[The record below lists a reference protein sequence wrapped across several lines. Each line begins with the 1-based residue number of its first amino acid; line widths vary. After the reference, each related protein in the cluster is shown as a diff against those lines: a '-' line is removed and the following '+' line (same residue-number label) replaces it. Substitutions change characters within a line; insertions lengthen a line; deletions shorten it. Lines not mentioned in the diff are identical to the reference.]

1 MLSRMVDKVY
11 TLAIHCRGKCKRL
24 KNVDQDKYSYID
36 FLSDIREIHN
46 VCDDGM
52 LKISCSVDDSEVLM
66 NITGDKDVL
75 NMFSRNKNR
84 TEFEVFVELCGVDKG
99 VNEGEYYENKAEIEE
114 EGEDSENEGSEEVEG
129 SENEELSQTG
139 GTESGESESW
149 DEKKSGEKSDET
161 GDELS
166 NYISDDHCES
176 KNESDSDF
184 EDDPLQGSL
193 NREASVLAD
202 EGFKI
207 MRMRNEKTRVTGHC
221 SVKDCPWRIHASPLA
236 DGVTFQIKTY
246 VPNHTCVRAI
256 WGVLLAAIGLDGNN
270 GLFPVAFAIAE
281 SECKESWGFFFENL
295 SIMLSGFSC
304 DKPWMFMSDRQK
316 VKSSISYGLK
326 WLVETINEIVPNA
339 VNRRCARHIYAN
351 FRGQFA
357 GAALKRYFWQAARS
371 YNVAGFN
378 FALHKIKELKPAAYD
393 WLLKI
398 PAEMWSRHAFDERLK
413 NDHVTNNIS
422 ESFNHW
428 VGDLRSKPVLTLVDG
443 LRTKLM
449 CRLQK
454 RKLKGLK
461 MSGDLV
467 PNVVKELN
475 KIKEES
481 RKCHLLA
488 AGEYEF
494 EVQDQN
500 INYIVNLRTRTC
512 NCRVWNVSGI
522 PCKDL
527 ELDIPLAQLASR
539 KRKTKGSSSQPVAPT
554 KTNKK
559 TKAKSLS
566 QPMPKPP
573 ISSSQPLPNTEHGPS
588 MHVAGSTSQPPSNSG
603 AAYLPP
609 SFWRGLGVS
618 PQREIRSKNNQD
630 VKEVNPYEACKQQ

>member
-1 MLSRMVDKVY
+1 MRASGCPATVYLVRGGNTRIAGGEGTCNDDRRMELAVAEEEGSEAVCWADGGGGGLLTLLMGRNGGQVY

-129 SENEELSQTG
+129 SENEELSQTE

-193 NREASVLAD
+193 NREASVFGRWSDATKEASVEWIAGKIENVLRENPGMKPRGIKNELKKYGVNPQYMQIYRARKKAMGSIEGCHAESFGRLPYYAKIVLANNERSVVTLQCDVD
-202 EGFKI
+202 ESESIPHAPVFK
-207 MRMRNEKTRVTGHC
+207 R
-221 SVKDCPWRIHASPLA
+221 
-236 DGVTFQIKTY
+236 FF
-246 VPNHTCVRAI
+246 
-256 WGVLLAAIGLDGNN
+256 LAAIGLDGNN

-304 DKPWMFMSDRQK
+304 DKPWTFMSDRQK
-316 VKSSISYGLK
+316 EVRKAYLRQFQRAVCRSSTK
-326 WLVETINEIVPNA
+326 
-339 VNRRCARHIYAN
+339 
-351 FRGQFA
+351 
-357 GAALKRYFWQAARS
+357 
-371 YNVAGFN
+371 
-378 FALHKIKELKPAAYD
+378 AYD

-428 VGDLRSKPVLTLVDG
+428 V
-443 LRTKLM
+443 
-449 CRLQK
+449 
-454 RKLKGLK
+454 
-461 MSGDLV
+461 
-467 PNVVKELN
+467 
-475 KIKEES
+475 
-481 RKCHLLA
+481 
-488 AGEYEF
+488 
-494 EVQDQN
+494 
-500 INYIVNLRTRTC
+500 
-512 NCRVWNVSGI
+512 W
-522 PCKDL
+522 
-527 ELDIPLAQLASR
+527 
-539 KRKTKGSSSQPVAPT
+539 GS
-554 KTNKK
+554 
-559 TKAKSLS
+559 
-566 QPMPKPP
+566 
-573 ISSSQPLPNTEHGPS
+573 
-588 MHVAGSTSQPPSNSG
+588 
-603 AAYLPP
+603 
-609 SFWRGLGVS
+609 
-618 PQREIRSKNNQD
+618 
-630 VKEVNPYEACKQQ
+630 

>member
-1 MLSRMVDKVY
+1 M
-11 TLAIHCRGKCKRL
+11 
-24 KNVDQDKYSYID
+24 
-36 FLSDIREIHN
+36 
-46 VCDDGM
+46 
-52 LKISCSVDDSEVLM
+52 
-66 NITGDKDVL
+66 
-75 NMFSRNKNR
+75 
-84 TEFEVFVELCGVDKG
+84 
-99 VNEGEYYENKAEIEE
+99 
-114 EGEDSENEGSEEVEG
+114 GSEEVEG
-129 SENEELSQTG
+129 SENEELSQTE

-193 NREASVLAD
+193 NRDASVLAD
-202 EGFKI
+202 
-207 MRMRNEKTRVTGHC
+207 
-221 SVKDCPWRIHASPLA
+221 
-236 DGVTFQIKTY
+236 
-246 VPNHTCVRAI
+246 
-256 WGVLLAAIGLDGNN
+256 AAIGLDGNN

-295 SIMLSGFSC
+295 SIMLSGFSG
-304 DKPWMFMSDRQK
+304 DKPWTFMSDRQK
-316 VKSSISYGLK
+316 G
-326 WLVETINEIVPNA
+326 LVETINENCPNA

-481 RKCHLLA
+481 RKCHLLV
-488 AGEYEF
+488 AGEHEF
-494 EVQDQN
+494 EVQ
-500 INYIVNLRTRTC
+500 IKTSNYIVNLRTRTC
-512 NCRVWNVSGI
+512 NCRVWDVSGI
-522 PCKDL
+522 PCKHAALGIFHRRDSLESFCDSRFSKENYMKAYSYYIHPVPDPTFWPQDLEVEPTNLLPPIVRRMPGRPKKNRRKEPGEAPNVVRRSNMVRCKVCNDLGHNKRTCPVNQYKGKDL

-559 TKAKSLS
+559 TKAKSFI
-566 QPMPKPP
+566 P
-573 ISSSQPLPNTEHGPS
+573 
-588 MHVAGSTSQPPSNSG
+588 TSAQTTNFFIPTI
-603 AAYLPP
+603 A
-609 SFWRGLGVS
+609 
-618 PQREIRSKNNQD
+618 
-630 VKEVNPYEACKQQ
+630 